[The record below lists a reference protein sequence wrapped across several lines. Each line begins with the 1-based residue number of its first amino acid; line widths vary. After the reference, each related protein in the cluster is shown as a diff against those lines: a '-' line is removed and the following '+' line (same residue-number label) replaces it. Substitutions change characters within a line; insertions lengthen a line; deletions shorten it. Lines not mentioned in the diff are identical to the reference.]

1 MIQIIEGP
9 PYMGR
14 CKDLVFPKE
23 ECTMS
28 NEALLKIV
36 AEPFVHMCID
46 HSDPRNRSYA

>member
-28 NEALLKIV
+28 NEALIV
-36 AEPFVHMCID
+36 AESFVHMCID
-46 HSDPRNRSYA
+46 NNDPRNRSYT